1 MSGASV
7 SGQGPVGRLNAVRLA
22 SSADRSES
30 SPPASVL
37 YWVVFLLVLTV
48 LCLPVIAVTYHPLV
62 DYPNHL
68 ARAYI
73 LHHYHDNAVYQDNYV
88 LSREVLPNLAVDLIV
103 PTLLHF
109 TDWITASQLFLC
121 SAVILFSTGCH
132 RLGTAIRG
140 HQNWLVIPSM
150 FFVYNSALLYGYVN
164 YIFGLGCFAWAFGY
178 WLPRRHHWTIP
189 RVAIATMLTCAAYVS
204 HLSAYSFLAAAFV
217 TVGAW
222 DLCGRRSSLYS
233 VAVSLLPL
241 APPAA
246 LYCMQMVERGEPG
259 TVQWNSLLGKFI
271 ALLPLFLTYSYR
283 FDLVFLIALGI
294 LCVTAI
300 SASRESTIEWPSFL
314 AGLVL
319 LALLLAS
326 PKGMLTGSGADAR
339 FLVPAALLLVL
350 SVKLTIRR
358 PLSTA
363 LFLACLILFSLRV
376 GLIWNSWREM
386 DHQIAEQIS
395 LFSVL
400 PEGARVYPA
409 FPSPD
414 LVQLSKEERSLE
426 HVISLATITRHAYVL
441 SQFAIPGQQ
450 PVLFRIQPSVV
461 LLHDVSNDWTASLR
475 DAEYVW
481 SYGIP
486 DFVQQEL
493 ASRCVP
499 VAAQSGFTVWKVN
512 R

>member
-1 MSGASV
+1 
-7 SGQGPVGRLNAVRLA
+7 L
-22 SSADRSES
+22 
-30 SPPASVL
+30 
-37 YWVVFLLVLTV
+37 VFLLVVTV

-73 LHHYHDNAVYQDNYV
+73 LHHYHDDAVYQNNYV
-88 LSREVLPNLAVDLIV
+88 LSKELLPNLAVDLIV
-103 PTLLHF
+103 PTLLRF
-109 TDWITASQLFLC
+109 TDWITASRLFLC
-121 SAVILFSTGCH
+121 SAIVVFSVGCH

-178 WLPRRHHWTIP
+178 WLPRRHHWTIQQI
-189 RVAIATMLTCAAYVS
+189 AIATILTCAAYVS
-204 HLSAYSFLAAAFV
+204 HLSAYSFLGAAFV
-217 TVGAW
+217 AVGVW
-222 DLCGRRSSLYS
+222 DLCRRRATLHSA
-233 VAVSLLPL
+233 AVSLLPL
-241 APPAA
+241 VPPAA
-246 LYCMQMVERGEPG
+246 LYCVQMVERGESG

-271 ALLPLFLTYSYR
+271 ALLPLFLTYSHR

-300 SASRESTIEWPSFL
+300 SGSRESTIEWPSFL

-350 SVKLTIRR
+350 SVKLRIKRH
-358 PLSTA
+358 LSIA
-363 LFLACLILFSLRV
+363 LFVACLTLFSLRV

-414 LVQLSKEERSLE
+414 LVQLSKKERSLE
-426 HVISLATITRHAYVL
+426 HVISLATITRHAHVL

-450 PVLFRIQPSVV
+450 PVLFRTPPTFVP
-461 LLHDVSNDWTASLR
+461 LHDVSNDWTASLR

-486 DFVQQEL
+486 EFVEQEL
-493 ASRCVP
+493 ASRCVA